1 MLTPT
6 QIRHYRQNGF
16 LVLERFFE
24 DSQIQ
29 ALRRELAQMINSA
42 PINSTNRKNRY
53 GQTVEHASDFSFT
66 LQDPEGMGQVINRI
80 SNPLARSEVILRAY
94 GHPKLLQAV
103 ASLCGSD
110 FVPFA
115 ESVVIKVAHLVRP
128 LTGTRTVVSRPGN
141 NRSVVSIS
149 ASIFTPQ
156 QWRTVVCR

>member
-29 ALRRELAQMINSA
+29 ALRRELAQMIDSA
-42 PINSTNRKNRY
+42 PTIYNNRKNRY

-66 LQDPEGMGQVINRI
+66 LQNPEGVREVINRI
-80 SNPLARSEVILRAY
+80 SNPLARSEVVLRTY

-103 ASLCGSD
+103 TSS
-110 FVPFA
+110 FNV
-115 ESVVIKVAHLVRP
+115 
-128 LTGTRTVVSRPGN
+128 
-141 NRSVVSIS
+141 
-149 ASIFTPQ
+149 
-156 QWRTVVCR
+156 